1 MHFYGFDYQKVMDLP
16 IKTFWAIDRQI
27 NRVRAEADLR
37 AMRVSSSSMGGE
49 GAQTLQETLLG
60 EMGEPIRLDPIKSA
74 IRDKAGVEDL
84 RRMNQ

>member
-1 MHFYGFDYQKVMDLP
+1 MHFYGFDYQKVLALP

-37 AMRVSSSSMGGE
+37 GMRVASTSMGGE
-49 GAQTLQETLLG
+49 GVQALQEMLLG

-74 IRDKAGVEDL
+74 VRDTCGVEDL